1 MANELDEIFFDF
13 DADSAGPAEPL
24 LFQRS
29 TRVVT
34 TAHPFSDDDLRAF
47 AASGEHPGLD

>member
-1 MANELDEIFFDF
+1 MANNIDEIFFDV
-13 DADSAGPAEPL
+13 DADVGGAGAPRLYERP
-24 LFQRS
+24 

-34 TAHPFSDDDLRAF
+34 LAHPFTEDDLRAF

>member
-1 MANELDEIFFDF
+1 MASDIDEIFYDV
-13 DADSAGPAEPL
+13 DADVGGRGEPRL
-24 LFQRS
+24 YERP

-34 TAHPFSDDDLRAF
+34 TAHPFTEDDLRAF